1 VTQLM
6 WKHHQ
11 TLSVSVC
18 SSVARFKS
26 LGVVERVIVSR
37 KSAKTRVCI
46 FPFVVHFTSGVTT
59 DPADPAMRGGAQAY
73 GGPKLIVAL
82 IFYCKFNAAIFVHC
96 KLVSNGMVAV

>member
-1 VTQLM
+1 MTQLM

-59 DPADPAMRGGAQAY
+59 DPADPAMRGGGA
-73 GGPKLIVAL
+73 GLWGPKINCGINFLL
-82 IFYCKFNAAIFVHC
+82 
-96 KLVSNGMVAV
+96 